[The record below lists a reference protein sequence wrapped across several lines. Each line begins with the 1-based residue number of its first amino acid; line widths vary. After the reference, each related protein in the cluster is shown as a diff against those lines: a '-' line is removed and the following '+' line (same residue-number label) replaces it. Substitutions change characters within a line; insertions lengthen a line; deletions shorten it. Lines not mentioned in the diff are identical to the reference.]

1 LLIILEMVLEGSQNE
16 LAQSEKYIK
25 MRTEELRVS
34 ELALLDSN
42 QKLAT
47 ITEDTAIVIKDLATL
62 KESSELELKAKD
74 AQIGV
79 ADDLLFEANEKLVAA
94 SRKLREINKELVL
107 AYAQVKINERLQRTI
122 INRAR
127 CAPT

>member
-1 LLIILEMVLEGSQNE
+1 MVLERSQNE